1 MQLSLFLS
9 QRLDELARTLSNSQ
23 DQVLAPSLILVPHGE
38 MKRWLLW
45 ELARRSPNQSI
56 LGIRIVSISEG
67 IRLLLGERFA
77 FPSFTQLFLFLC
89 TRTPTPD
96 LADYFAN
103 DPMDRKRVQWS
114 AQLATQWLDEG
125 AEGDD
130 LPWPL
135 PTQILPNESPEW
147 DGAIHCF
154 CIDPL
159 PDATWAF
166 LSRHPQASFYLFSPC
181 QEFWSDFC
189 SNRERQRI
197 QKYWQRKRVSEEA
210 RSQLALYLKESHPLL
225 GNWGEV
231 GRRTLAFFDAFDC
244 DLNESYPHPESNSLL
259 ATLQRDLLFLE
270 KPETWPTD
278 SSLQIV
284 LAGASPLRELEILK
298 DNILRANL
306 LFSEIA
312 VVTPDLNRY
321 MPFLSL
327 VFEDP
332 EHPIPY
338 LLAGGDERETSAF
351 FQGIRQLLTISEGR
365 WDADDLIAL
374 CHNRSFL
381 RKQNWSE
388 RDSEQIIDWIRSAE
402 IRWGYERPAHSG
414 SWTRGFEI
422 LLDRVVSYRPG
433 EPGIEGDQID
443 LLSHFLELFHTLRD
457 RLHPLKEN
465 HSPQQWA
472 LLLNALAHDYF
483 FLSPRE
489 KEPLYNFLEQ
499 LRKAAESPVSLEPIR
514 YLLERLFRME
524 KRSSLL
530 NAVRICSIEEGMI
543 FPVKALFCIGMDEE
557 SFPRREREAEDRALF
572 LQAILS
578 AQQLCSISYCHL
590 SEEATALAPSLV
602 VQELL
607 AYVPAPQIRHEA
619 LPFHPAYFDPEKPAL
634 RTFSQRAFQAVHAL
648 HTPARISFSL
658 PEKAAPTTSV
668 SISDLRQLVNNPWKF
683 YLRKGLGIYLEK
695 QEDSPWGL
703 FQLSPLE
710 RRLALRTPPGIFGE
724 IEMAEQQQEELERS
738 EALERFGL
746 SAPQDLPITPFSI
759 ALPSGELVRIT
770 GTLNQAVPEGLVRS
784 SGGFEKT
791 LKMWPELLISQ
802 IALGSSQLFLTEN
815 QRPKKIEIDA
825 PQQQLSLFLDYYFRA
840 LSAPAPLLSDWA
852 DAFLRKGPD
861 ELKKKISTHP
871 FREDPYLDWL
881 LSKTETLCANQL
893 FDEWSGYLRT
903 TFRALI
909 ELYPGRKK

>member
-1 MQLSLFLS
+1 
-9 QRLDELARTLSNSQ
+9 
-23 DQVLAPSLILVPHGE
+23 
-38 MKRWLLW
+38 
-45 ELARRSPNQSI
+45 
-56 LGIRIVSISEG
+56 
-67 IRLLLGERFA
+67 
-77 FPSFTQLFLFLC
+77 
-89 TRTPTPD
+89 
-96 LADYFAN
+96 
-103 DPMDRKRVQWS
+103 
-114 AQLATQWLDEG
+114 
-125 AEGDD
+125 
-130 LPWPL
+130 
-135 PTQILPNESPEW
+135 
-147 DGAIHCF
+147 
-154 CIDPL
+154 
-159 PDATWAF
+159 
-166 LSRHPQASFYLFSPC
+166 
-181 QEFWSDFC
+181 
-189 SNRERQRI
+189 
-197 QKYWQRKRVSEEA
+197 
-210 RSQLALYLKESHPLL
+210 
-225 GNWGEV
+225 
-231 GRRTLAFFDAFDC
+231 
-244 DLNESYPHPESNSLL
+244 
-259 ATLQRDLLFLE
+259 
-270 KPETWPTD
+270 
-278 SSLQIV
+278 
-284 LAGASPLRELEILK
+284 
-298 DNILRANL
+298 
-306 LFSEIA
+306 
-312 VVTPDLNRY
+312 

-530 NAVRICSIEEGMI
+530 NAVRICSIVEGMI

-607 AYVPAPQIRHEA
+607 AYGPAPQIRHEA

-683 YLRKGLGIYLEK
+683 YLRKGLEQHL
-695 QEDSPWGL
+695 L
-703 FQLSPLE
+703 LLSGEAYAVIFDRKKTHIPFSSGSDFYF
-710 RRLALRTPPGIFGE
+710 RRLLAPVFNGIN
-724 IEMAEQQQEELERS
+724 
-738 EALERFGL
+738 
-746 SAPQDLPITPFSI
+746 D
-759 ALPSGELVRIT
+759 
-770 GTLNQAVPEGLVRS
+770 
-784 SGGFEKT
+784 
-791 LKMWPELLISQ
+791 
-802 IALGSSQLFLTEN
+802 
-815 QRPKKIEIDA
+815 
-825 PQQQLSLFLDYYFRA
+825 
-840 LSAPAPLLSDWA
+840 
-852 DAFLRKGPD
+852 
-861 ELKKKISTHP
+861 
-871 FREDPYLDWL
+871 
-881 LSKTETLCANQL
+881 
-893 FDEWSGYLRT
+893 
-903 TFRALI
+903 
-909 ELYPGRKK
+909 